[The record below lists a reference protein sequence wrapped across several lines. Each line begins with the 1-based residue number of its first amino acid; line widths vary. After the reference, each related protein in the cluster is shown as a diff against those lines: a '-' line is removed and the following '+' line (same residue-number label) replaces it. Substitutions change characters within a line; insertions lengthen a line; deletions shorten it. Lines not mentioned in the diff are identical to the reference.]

1 MNIIPSRAISF
12 LYITSVLICFDSQ
25 INAQLP
31 DKTSFGLKSYT
42 DPEYPDAMI
51 GNRELTLNLD
61 RDTSAGTVDRAIL
74 HYSRRKADL
83 VRNGGWNDGFAIG
96 RKSIEGTKS
105 FITGDGLPAAGLTK
119 LSAILPWESPTPREV
134 EAPKP
139 RDEYEPGTTVYYVW
153 EIIRKAKRGDK
164 ETTFRTDLKSFTMP
178 RRITLAIM
186 GDSFGSGEGA
196 PDKNGPT
203 PWIDVLEGEIAHRSP
218 ISGQELA
225 VKEFFEDK
233 PGFAYDYI
241 NVSCSGAVLS
251 SIEKELSHYMAKDGI
266 DGFIQYK
273 KVSEWLSA
281 RQYKDLDTIILSI
294 SGNDFGFG
302 NLVFGYLGISPQ
314 RAEDLVDW
322 VKKYITCKLLDVAYN
337 ASYVASYAAADVGC
351 ILSLFAGPWAY
362 SACVDA
368 AKAEL
373 ASIIEET
380 IGEARIDCWNQEDE
394 ILERFWGPFTFH
406 REYGGWFK
414 EQQSWD
420 YYEEFVAKGHE
431 SMAEKLSEG
440 IDYNGDDST
449 QIQQIVRPSQVIQTG
464 YPTFFKGTNSY
475 TESIGSIEALKLL
488 FENLNLD
495 LQDLDLDIV
504 TINRTISLPDPLP
517 DVRLNYDVSFQD
529 ILDYMDLSLNSLL
542 SATRIGNFDSTE
554 VNEINNELAPPY
566 IRNGEVLDRP
576 VPGGMNH
583 CIRQAV
589 VAADNRFSSTD
600 WCYVE
605 LDSFVPNNGHLGSSN
620 RHFNRLSDAAYLE
633 GPHLYSNAFHPNA
646 RGHRNI
652 YRAAILEELE
662 KKLTLDYF
670 KEAAGKDGLGD
681 LTMELADFAFDD
693 DSLPGLTY
701 NPNQGSLSINGSV
714 INRGSIKPNRGVSI
728 NPKIF
733 VDPKLELEEEIL
745 ITPTKPVPS
754 IFPLDP
760 GKLQNFDVGYKISNV
775 PLRDSLPFQIVDK
788 NDNRPPFT
796 VAPIFQNRQ
805 KILRYFFSKLDANF
819 TLEISGDQTLQ
830 ELNSPNNIVS
840 RPIRIYPDLEKNG
853 LSQAFATVRKDLI
866 GIIGKEVQ
874 TVDYAMLVKNKNIR
888 NYFGFYSPELDSKD
902 MTIDQAI
909 ASSQSDAFMRIHRSL
924 VGEDPESPQLYG
936 KSGDLTPLY
945 LFNSEESPFYADEN
959 TLVRGPRGRI
969 RKLASVV
976 KDAPRDGRSVTVGL
990 PINNINFSG
999 LNLKNEIVFTAK
1011 RPVANRGIVIPRD
1024 GQILNSKDQIFQLGG
1039 ASLGDLHFLR
1049 IGSQIDGK
1057 DFINDFPMTNYA
1069 KSSIPMSELPRD
1081 GRTIYATLSILSQEG
1096 LKKERYKY
1104 FTERRNATLLSPLPN
1119 DCLGGQNQIISW
1131 SQPDLKVGSSVE
1143 AYRLAIG
1150 TNRGYGDIIPGPAG
1164 LSKGDNDKLSGFG
1177 YITINAGSNPFL
1189 KRSIVLPKNYEIP
1202 QDGRVLHVTL
1212 GTLRDGEWE
1221 YEHFERGCRDTNSAG
1236 LVAPKIELPVSSSFI
1251 TKVATGSSFL
1261 EKNYRIRFGTGPN
1274 QADLFDSGILS
1285 KEVAMNGVQ
1294 VLMPQLNPV
1303 LDDQGRPVPIWATV
1317 SALSGAVRPI
1327 EISKQSYALVPEI
1340 NATLFSPLINN
1351 RIDAGTKVRFQWN
1364 SGLDAVGYKLTANT
1378 DLDGKLK
1385 KVYEVELG
1393 KDELEATLD
1402 FKSFQSRHLVI
1413 VLETI
1418 RDATSQIPS
1427 SSKGY
1432 RYRFDTPD
1440 LKFYEKDAIP
1450 DYWQFQEFG
1459 RSNDDGLAEADPDRD
1474 GANNLMEYLSDTDP
1488 NNPNDRF
1495 SPTVKF
1501 SKRGN
1506 DLVIV
1511 AMIVNKPIYTTSY
1524 QLQSSND
1531 LQTWIDEGKAN
1542 NPAPGGSEMVFR
1554 MDSRQEGK
1562 KFYRII
1568 LKERTDR

>member
-1 MNIIPSRAISF
+1 MNIKSLRVITF
-12 LYITSVLICFDSQ
+12 LYIVFILICFESQ
-25 INAQLP
+25 TNAQLP
-31 DKTSFGLKSYT
+31 GKNPFGLKSYT

-51 GNRELTLNLD
+51 GNRELTINLD
-61 RDTSAGTVDRAIL
+61 RVTPAGTVDRAIL
-74 HYSRRKADL
+74 YYSSRKSDL
-83 VRNGGWNDGFAIG
+83 VRDGDWNDGIAIS

-105 FITGDGLPAAGLTK
+105 FIVGDGPPAAGLTK
-119 LSAILPWESPTPREV
+119 VSAILPWESPTPREI
-134 EAPKP
+134 EASKP
-139 RDEYEPGTTVYYVW
+139 MDEYEAGTTVYYKW
-153 EIIRKAKRGDK
+153 EIIRKATIGDK

-196 PDKNGPT
+196 PDQNGPT

-233 PGFAYDYI
+233 PEFAYDYI

-251 SIEKELSHYMAKDGI
+251 SIRDDFSDYMKEDGI
-266 DGFIQYK
+266 DGFIQSE

-294 SGNDFGFG
+294 SGNDFGFAK
-302 NLVFGYLGISPQ
+302 LVEGYLGISPQ
-314 RAEDLVDW
+314 RKQDFKDW
-322 VKKYITCKLLDVAYN
+322 VKQFIICKIIDVAYT
-337 ASYVASYAAADVGC
+337 ASHTAATVAAGKACVWAGFTGPVGFAACAAA
-351 ILSLFAGPWAY
+351 AY
-362 SACVDA
+362 ATAYV
-368 AKAEL
+368 
-373 ASIIEET
+373 IIEET
-380 IGEARIDCWNQEDE
+380 IGQAQVNCWNLEDE
-394 ILERFWGPFTFH
+394 ILARFWGPFTFH
-406 REYGGWFK
+406 RKYGDVDGEAK
-414 EQQSWD
+414 SWN
-420 YYEEFVAKGHE
+420 YYENFVAEAHE
-431 SMAEKLSEG
+431 SMARKISEG
-440 IDYNGDDST
+440 LAYNGGNSNKL
-449 QIQQIVRPSQVIQTG
+449 QQFVRPSQVIQTG

-475 TESIGSIEALKLL
+475 TESIGSIDALKLL
-488 FENLNLD
+488 FD
-495 LQDLDLDIV
+495 GDDF
-504 TINRTISLPDPLP
+504 TINVDRKIDLPWPYP
-517 DVRLNYDVSFQD
+517 DVPIKFNADLNN
-529 ILDYMDLSLNSLL
+529 ILHQMDFSLDGLL
-542 SATRIGNFDSTE
+542 SATKIGNFDSAE
-554 VNEINNELAPPY
+554 INEINNELAPPY
-566 IRNGEVLDRP
+566 IRNGELLDRP
-576 VPGGMNH
+576 DPGGINH

-589 VAADNRFSSTD
+589 GDADTLFSSTD

-605 LDSFVPNNGHLGSSN
+605 LDSFVPTNGHLASSN
-620 RHFNRLSDAAYLE
+620 RHFNRLSDASNLE
-633 GPHLYSNAFHPNA
+633 GPHLLSNAFHPNA

-693 DSLPGLTY
+693 NSLPGLSY
-701 NPNQGSLSINGSV
+701 NPNQGSLSITGSV
-714 INRGSIKPNRGVSI
+714 TNRGVAKPNKGVSI

-733 VDPKLELEEEIL
+733 VDPKLNLEEEIL

-754 IFPLDP
+754 ISPLDP

-788 NDNRPPFT
+788 NDNRPPFP

-805 KILRYFFSKLDANF
+805 KVLRYFFSQIDANF
-819 TLEISGDQTLQ
+819 VLEISGDQTLQ

-840 RPIRIYPDLEKNG
+840 RAIRIYPDLEKNG
-853 LSQAFATVRKDLI
+853 LSQAFATVKKDLA
-866 GIIGKEVQ
+866 GILGKEVE
-874 TVDYAMLVKNKNIR
+874 TVDHALLIKDQRVR

-902 MTIDQAI
+902 MTIEQAI
-909 ASSQSDAFMRIHRSL
+909 ATSQSSAFLRIHRSL
-924 VGEDPESPQLYG
+924 IGEDPESPELYDPVQQL
-936 KSGDLTPLY
+936 KPIY
-945 LFNSEESPFYADEN
+945 LFNSEDSPFSADEN
-959 TLVRGPRGRI
+959 TPVRGPRGRV

-976 KDAPRDGRSVTVGL
+976 KDAPRDGRSVAIGL
-990 PINNINFSG
+990 PLNNEDFPG

-1024 GQILNSKDQIFQLGG
+1024 RQTLNSKDQIFQLGG

-1057 DFINDFPMTNYA
+1057 DYLNDFPLGNLP

-1096 LKKERYKY
+1096 LKKESYKY
-1104 FTERRNATLLSPLPN
+1104 FTESRNATLLSPLPN
-1119 DCLGGQNQIISW
+1119 DCLGGQNQVITW
-1131 SQPDLKVGSSVE
+1131 SQPDPNVGSSVE

-1164 LSKGDNDKLSGFG
+1164 LSKGDNDKLSGYG
-1177 YITINAGSNPFL
+1177 YITINAGTNSFS
-1189 KRSIVLPKNYEIP
+1189 KRSVTVPKDYQIP

-1212 GTLRDGEWE
+1212 GTLRDGKWE

-1236 LVAPKIELPVSSSFI
+1236 LVAPKFDLPVNSSFI

-1274 QADLFDSGILS
+1274 LADLFDSGVLS

-1364 SGLDAVGYKLTANT
+1364 PGLDAVGYKLTANS

-1402 FKSFQSRHLVI
+1402 FTNLQSRHLVI
-1413 VLETI
+1413 VLETL

-1427 SSKGY
+1427 ASKGY

-1440 LKFYEKDAIP
+1440 LKFYETDAIP

-1459 RSNDDGLAEADPDRD
+1459 RSNDDGLADADPDKD
-1474 GANNLMEYLSDTDP
+1474 GTNNLMEYLSGTDP
-1488 NNPNDRF
+1488 NDPNERF
-1495 SPTVKF
+1495 APIVKF
-1501 SKRGN
+1501 GKNGD
-1506 DLVIV
+1506 DLVML
-1511 AMIVNKPIYTTSY
+1511 AMIVNQPIYTTSY

-1531 LQTWIDEGKAN
+1531 LQTWKDEGIAN
-1542 NPAPGGSEMVFR
+1542 NPVPGGSDIVFSIE
-1554 MDSRQEGK
+1554 SRQDEK

-1568 LKERTDR
+1568 LKERNDG